1 MKIKYFSETDTAL
14 VEFSDKPVHETVEV
28 NENIL
33 IDLDSSGSLVSMTIE
48 HAKNQANLDELS
60 FVRMA
65 GANT

>member
-28 NENIL
+28 NENIFL
-33 IDLDSSGSLVSMTIE
+33 DLDLSGSLVSMTIE
-48 HAKNQANLDELS
+48 YAKNQANLDELS

-65 GANT
+65 GSNV